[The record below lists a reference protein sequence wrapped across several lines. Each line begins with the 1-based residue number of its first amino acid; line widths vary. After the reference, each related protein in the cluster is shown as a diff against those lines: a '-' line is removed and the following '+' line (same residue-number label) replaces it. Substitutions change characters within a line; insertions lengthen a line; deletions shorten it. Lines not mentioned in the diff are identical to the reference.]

1 MCRRSCRRGHGSPPG
16 RAVRLTPPT
25 LIQWR
30 WRVPTCVRLRPV
42 VNNEQLAPLSGPGRP
57 APVARRGPHLHGRP
71 VAPAAARAHPGR
83 SEEESV
89 RRQAM
94 TLLATVRPRDAVGKA
109 RCRVAAGLIADLER
123 DLPAIQ
129 GGRQGA
135 QATGCRDREQA
146 DGAARLLVEAGDI
159 ARFPSRAH
167 FASWNG
173 TCRGRRRRR
182 SCSERWICSTLPR
195 HARMIVGAGGCAAG
209 SAGWCGCGDDGQDR
223 DRPGGSGGALV
234 ADQPLEV

>member
-1 MCRRSCRRGHGSPPG
+1 VTAQPAEGPLLGSQHRRGRTGCGRSKGLRASTGTSPTGYWPLVSGSLMCRRSCRRGHGSPPG

-146 DGAARLLVEAGDI
+146 DGVARHRTVRRSAAARG
-159 ARFPSRAH
+159 
-167 FASWNG
+167 
-173 TCRGRRRRR
+173 GR
-182 SCSERWICSTLPR
+182 
-195 HARMIVGAGGCAAG
+195 
-209 SAGWCGCGDDGQDR
+209 
-223 DRPGGSGGALV
+223 
-234 ADQPLEV
+234 